1 MAFPVFVKWKLCKVM
16 NSRAIALEDI
26 APKTFKCVNVKYC
39 AFLLKVFK
47 DYPRVSSEHRYA

>member
-1 MAFPVFVKWKLCKVM
+1 M

-26 APKTFKCVNVKYC
+26 APKTFKYVNVKYC